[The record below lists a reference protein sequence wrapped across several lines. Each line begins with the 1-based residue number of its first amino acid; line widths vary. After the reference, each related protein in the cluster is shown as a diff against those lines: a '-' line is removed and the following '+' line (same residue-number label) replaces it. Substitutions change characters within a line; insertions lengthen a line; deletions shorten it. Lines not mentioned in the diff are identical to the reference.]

1 MSISSTLGDFFKKDP
16 RHYWLNSIY
25 CLVALDKYVEE
36 SLGDRSTG
44 ERQYHLPDFWTDRS
58 IPGSIIASQYPLKT
72 INRMTNL
79 FEAIVLTREYL
90 VYTPWFKFKFRW
102 SYIILYVVCSTKK
115 EANIFPHV
123 LIN

>member
-44 ERQYHLPDFWTDRS
+44 ESQRTCGILKNTSISAKSKTLLSALRNKSSYALSHPISHINFLHRLNDFHL
-58 IPGSIIASQYPLKT
+58 
-72 INRMTNL
+72 
-79 FEAIVLTREYL
+79 
-90 VYTPWFKFKFRW
+90 
-102 SYIILYVVCSTKK
+102 ILSVF
-115 EANIFPHV
+115 I
-123 LIN
+123 